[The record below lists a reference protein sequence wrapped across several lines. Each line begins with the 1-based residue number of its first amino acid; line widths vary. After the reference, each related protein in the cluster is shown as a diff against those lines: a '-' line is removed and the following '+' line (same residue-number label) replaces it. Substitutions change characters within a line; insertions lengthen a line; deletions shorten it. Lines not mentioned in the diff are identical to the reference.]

1 MMLRMAAEQR
11 ERRSPSSSS
20 DGPATR
26 SGTRPR
32 SEARSGSGSGPGGGR
47 VGARTAAQQAG
58 EILDELVDGPV
69 EGVSG
74 VCRTEEGWRV
84 GVDVLELSRIPD
96 TTSLLATYE
105 VDLDQDGELL
115 EYCRTRRFRRGAADD
130 E

>member
-1 MMLRMAAEQR
+1 MAAEQR
-11 ERRSPSSSS
+11 ERRS
-20 DGPATR
+20 R
-26 SGTRPR
+26 STASTASGGTSRR
-32 SEARSGSGSGPGGGR
+32 SAPGGTADGGRR
-47 VGARTAAQQAG
+47 VGARDAARRAG
-58 EILDELVDGPV
+58 EILDELVEGPV

-105 VDLDQDGELL
+105 VDLDSGGELL

>member
-1 MMLRMAAEQR
+1 MAAEQR
-11 ERRSPSSSS
+11 ARRSRTPSSGSS
-20 DGPATR
+20 GP
-26 SGTRPR
+26 
-32 SEARSGSGSGPGGGR
+32 SGSSGGTTTRRG
-47 VGARTAAQQAG
+47 VGARDAAERAG

-74 VCRTEEGWRV
+74 VCRTEDGWRV

-105 VDLDQDGELL
+105 VDLDRDGELL
-115 EYCRTRRFRRGAADD
+115 EYRRTRRFRRGAADD

>member
-1 MMLRMAAEQR
+1 MAAEQR
-11 ERRSPSSSS
+11 ERRPRSSAS
-20 DGPATR
+20 GGTATR
-26 SGTRPR
+26 SKGDGA
-32 SEARSGSGSGPGGGR
+32 SKSGRGI
-47 VGARTAAQQAG
+47 GARAAATRAG
-58 EILDELVDGPV
+58 EILDDLVDGPV

-105 VDLDQDGELL
+105 VDLDSGGELL

>member
-1 MMLRMAAEQR
+1 MAAKQR
-11 ERRSPSSSS
+11 ERRSNTPSSGSS
-20 DGPATR
+20 GGTR
-26 SGTRPR
+26 SASRTA
-32 SEARSGSGSGPGGGR
+32 ARR
-47 VGARTAAQQAG
+47 TVGAREAAERAR
-58 EILDELVDGPV
+58 EMLDGLVDAPV

-105 VDLDQDGELL
+105 VDLDTGGELL
-115 EYCRTRRFRRGAADD
+115 EYCRIRRFRRGAADG